1 MVLRGRGLSASRKSC
16 GDELRL
22 GRGRFPWRLE
32 VPSHTR
38 DAWRA
43 RAAQRCMEGPCCPA
57 GDLLV
62 LGWTQKAAEALWR
75 NPGKRVPGSDQSTVT
90 AKGCGVEVKSTD
102 LEDTQPRSSRCGSVV
117 TKPTSIRVQSLAS
130 LGGSGI
136 WRCCELWCRLAAVA
150 PISPRTWEIPICL
163 E

>member
-43 RAAQRCMEGPCCPA
+43 RAAQLVIFLFSGGPRKQLRLC
-57 GDLLV
+57 GEILER
-62 LGWTQKAAEALWR
+62 GFQ
-75 NPGKRVPGSDQSTVT
+75 DQ
-90 AKGCGVEVKSTD
+90 
-102 LEDTQPRSSRCGSVV
+102 
-117 TKPTSIRVQSLAS
+117 IRAQ
-130 LGGSGI
+130 
-136 WRCCELWCRLAAVA
+136 
-150 PISPRTWEIPICL
+150 
-163 E
+163 